1 MIPRRQP
8 GSVLTLRIVS
18 VAVAA
23 AVVFAGDGTRPPV
36 RASGQAQGTS
46 ATSVPAPDPTVSALV
61 GRLSLERYKATIKG
75 LARFGDRREGTQRN
89 RDAVDWI
96 EAQLKSYGCETARHR
111 YELPPPA
118 AGRGRGGGAGR
129 GRGTAT
135 SEPPRV
141 PAGTPDDPVRRG
153 ARNRG
158 YGAPTG
164 ANNDPERQPDVTL
177 RELNRGP
184 VLPGPRDQVYCTKVG
199 AAMPS
204 EMFIVSAHMDGIGYG
219 EAANDDGS
227 GTALVMELAR
237 ILNAPDVA
245 SDRSIRFVL
254 WNSEELGER
263 GSQAYVADR
272 RALQGREDPAGS
284 GRYPEPRWLGVIQHD
299 MLMFDHG
306 MPAPDGQV
314 SPWQRAEADI
324 NIEFQVN
331 SKLAA
336 ESQKLA
342 WLVKDANH
350 LYATDYPAVV
360 GQHMQNTDSAAF
372 MHDAPAVSL
381 RENERRD
388 QIGFGW
394 SPHWHRPTDVVAT
407 YSDKDFRLGLN
418 AAQTTL
424 AAVAGLAGVRLR

>member
-1 MIPRRQP
+1 
-8 GSVLTLRIVS
+8 
-18 VAVAA
+18 
-23 AVVFAGDGTRPPV
+23 
-36 RASGQAQGTS
+36 
-46 ATSVPAPDPTVSALV
+46 
-61 GRLSLERYKATIKG
+61 
-75 LARFGDRREGTQRN
+75 
-89 RDAVDWI
+89 
-96 EAQLKSYGCETARHR
+96 
-111 YELPPPA
+111 
-118 AGRGRGGGAGR
+118 
-129 GRGTAT
+129 
-135 SEPPRV
+135 
-141 PAGTPDDPVRRG
+141 
-153 ARNRG
+153 
-158 YGAPTG
+158 
-164 ANNDPERQPDVTL
+164 
-177 RELNRGP
+177 
-184 VLPGPRDQVYCTKVG
+184 
-199 AAMPS
+199 
-204 EMFIVSAHMDGIGYG
+204 
-219 EAANDDGS
+219 
-227 GTALVMELAR
+227 
-237 ILNAPDVA
+237 
-245 SDRSIRFVL
+245 VL

-394 SPHWHRPTDVVAT
+394 SPHWHRPTDMVAT